1 MFEWTGSLQVPSCTC
16 HTLCSVG
23 ISMGINGVTY
33 CLCEH
38 RISPGKKAYFKLHI
52 RVYPCVGQIRTYDS
66 TSLVNQLLPGRAR
79 SIPFPVPTALLK
91 SLMSKLAAT
100 FLSSSHLSSV

>member
-38 RISPGKKAYFKLHI
+38 RISPGKKRILNLISGFI
-52 RVYPCVGQIRTYDS
+52 RV
-66 TSLVNQLLPGRAR
+66 LVKYVHMTQLLW
-79 SIPFPVPTALLK
+79 
-91 SLMSKLAAT
+91 
-100 FLSSSHLSSV
+100 

>member
-16 HTLCSVG
+16 HTLGSVG
-23 ISMGINGVTY
+23 VSMGINGVTY

-38 RISPGKKAYFKLHI
+38 RISPGKKAYFKLNI
-52 RVYPCVGQIRTYDS
+52 RVYPCVDQYNS

-100 FLSSSHLSSV
+100 FLSSSRLSSV